1 MRGGSSSRARP
12 GIYMSRW
19 RSSARIMRYRR
30 PAGSRVKGERRWI
43 SRNVDEEKEKP
54 IGYLREIRQRH
65 EKNLYESTRR
75 TSVPPGDCREV
86 IKPRW
91 NRANRDQRGKGE
103 IRNGGDEG
111 RRKRIRSAARQRGE
125 THTGFQRWRRSFF
138 YSFFFYKKA
147 FIQVQKDAWL
157 KSRALCIK
165 KIVCISWRR
174 MYVLPETRRR
184 PLCNPDR
191 SFRRR

>member
-54 IGYLREIRQRH
+54 IGYLREIHGRDTKKIYSNR
-65 EKNLYESTRR
+65 LGGRVCLRATVR
-75 TSVPPGDCREV
+75 GGV

-91 NRANRDQRGKGE
+91 DRANRDQRGKGE

-138 YSFFFYKKA
+138 YSFFFLQKKPLYKYKKM
-147 FIQVQKDAWL
+147 
-157 KSRALCIK
+157 RG
-165 KIVCISWRR
+165 
-174 MYVLPETRRR
+174 
-184 PLCNPDR
+184 
-191 SFRRR
+191 

>member
-1 MRGGSSSRARP
+1 MKLGMAGRRGSG
-12 GIYMSRW
+12 Y
-19 RSSARIMRYRR
+19 
-30 PAGSRVKGERRWI
+30 AGSESAPPRDRGERR
-43 SRNVDEEKEKP
+43 
-54 IGYLREIRQRH
+54 
-65 EKNLYESTRR
+65 TR
-75 TSVPPGDCREV
+75 GF
-86 IKPRW
+86 
-91 NRANRDQRGKGE
+91 
-103 IRNGGDEG
+103 NGGDVL
-111 RRKRIRSAARQRGE
+111 
-125 THTGFQRWRRSFF
+125 FF

-174 MYVLPETRRR
+174 MYVSPETRQR